1 MKIRISK
8 IGIKFKNWKFE
19 ELFKDEILKIN
30 K

>member
-1 MKIRISK
+1 MK
-8 IGIKFKNWKFE
+8 IGILQMGIRFSNQNFK